1 MRNVPVLLAYTVHGD
16 LEEAERR
23 VSLLD
28 DVINRWYGDAPSLCI
43 DKLAVRMSTLLFEL
57 RCALSR
63 VSSRIKCLPGSLDSV
78 AQDAYTVVLYAHQ
91 LRHIVLSRITALF
104 CSRARRSLVALF
116 EVLCLSCDRTFA
128 YINAYQPEAS
138 HV

>member
-28 DVINRWYGDAPSLCI
+28 DVINRWYGDAPSLYV

-63 VSSRIKCLPGSLDSV
+63 VSSRIKCL
-78 AQDAYTVVLYAHQ
+78 
-91 LRHIVLSRITALF
+91 
-104 CSRARRSLVALF
+104 
-116 EVLCLSCDRTFA
+116 
-128 YINAYQPEAS
+128 
-138 HV
+138 

>member
-1 MRNVPVLLAYTVHGD
+1 MRNV
-16 LEEAERR
+16 
-23 VSLLD
+23 
-28 DVINRWYGDAPSLCI
+28 
-43 DKLAVRMSTLLFEL
+43 
-57 RCALSR
+57 
-63 VSSRIKCLPGSLDSV
+63 SV
-78 AQDAYTVVLYAHQ
+78 PVVLYAHQ
-91 LRHIVLSRITALF
+91 LRHIILSRITASF